1 MLWPHIHTLVAI
13 WRAGIEEDQDMKH
26 LRLLPALAV
35 MLLAVP
41 ALADAIPA
49 TLKLDE
55 VIVNPRGA
63 QLVRVGDVQV
73 PAGIHEIII
82 DTLPADVPTATVQ
95 VEGRST
101 GTATIGSVDVSA
113 VVLDPATASA
123 GERTRIEDEIEALG
137 RDRDRQQQT
146 INDAQFRRQTLERLT
161 GGGIVVSH
169 AGGGSAPAVTPDQV
183 SGLLGLTSKEL
194 SETSQLMLDA
204 QAAMARI
211 DERVGLLQRK
221 LQQLA
226 SEPRAHTR
234 VAIQVSAEIAST
246 LTLSLKYSV
255 PDAGWR
261 PVYDARLQLPA
272 DGGKAKLEL
281 VSRAMVFQRSGEA
294 WDDVNLKLSTAQ
306 VTGRTSAPELE
317 PVAAG
322 PLPPQVRYEEEQA
335 DTAVMQKRSY
345 STGVG
350 NLAAAAPPVAEVR
363 QQMAEVVNAGF
374 HAIYSVGGRSSI
386 PNTGAQK
393 SVRLGS
399 SDATPEIRID
409 TVPMLDAQAYLTA
422 VFNAQGQSPM
432 LPGEVSLFRDG
443 VFAGKTRV
451 KQVSPGERVELGFG
465 RDDMVRVVRRQL
477 DNTSG
482 STGIIS
488 TDTTINRL
496 FNTQVENLH
505 AFPVTVRLSERMPY
519 STHEDVVIELSRETS
534 TPTRTDPDKR
544 RGIVEWDLAIEAGG
558 KTDVVFGYTVA
569 YPSKMSVM
577 LPDG

>member
-1 MLWPHIHTLVAI
+1 
-13 WRAGIEEDQDMKH
+13 MKH
-26 LRLLPALAV
+26 LRLMPAFAV

-41 ALADAIPA
+41 ALADSIPA

-55 VIVNPRGA
+55 VTVNPRGA
-63 QLVRVGDVQV
+63 QLVRVGDIQV
-73 PAGIHEIII
+73 PAGNHEIII
-82 DTLPADVPTATVQ
+82 DTLPANVPAATVQ

-101 GTATIGSVDVSA
+101 GQTIIGSVDVSA

-123 GERTRIEDEIEALG
+123 GERKQVETEIEALG
-137 RDRDRQQQT
+137 RDRSRQQQV

-161 GGGIVVSH
+161 GGAIAVPY
-169 AGGGSAPAVTPDQV
+169 AGSGGAATVTPDQI

-211 DERVGLLQRK
+211 DERVALLQRK
-221 LQQLA
+221 LEQLA
-226 SEPRAHTR
+226 SEPQAHTR
-234 VAIQVSAEIAST
+234 VAIQVSAQTAST

-261 PVYDARLQLPA
+261 PVYDARLQLPS
-272 DGGKAKLEL
+272 DGGKASLEL

-294 WDDVNLKLSTAQ
+294 WDDINLKLSTAQ

-322 PLPPQVRYEEEQA
+322 PLPPEVRYEAEA
-335 DTAVMQKRSY
+335 DDAVMLQKRLR
-345 STGVG
+345 TGEAAG
-350 NLAAAAPPVAEVR
+350 NMVAAAPPVAEPAQ

-374 HAIYSVGGRSSI
+374 HAVYSIGGRSSI

-393 SVRLGS
+393 SVRIGA

-422 VFNAQGQSPM
+422 VFKAQGTSPM

-443 VFAGKTRV
+443 VFAGKTMVR
-451 KQVSPGERVELGFG
+451 QVSPGEEVELGFG
-465 RDDMVRVVRRQL
+465 RDDMVRVTRRQV

-482 STGIIS
+482 STGIIT
-488 TDTTINRL
+488 TDTTIKRL

-519 STHEDVVIELSRETS
+519 STHEDVVIALSRDTS
-534 TPTRTDPDKR
+534 DPTRTDPDNR
-544 RGIVEWDLAIEAGG
+544 RGIVEWDLAMEAGG
-558 KTDVVFGYTVA
+558 KTEVVFGYSVA
-569 YPSKMSVM
+569 YPSKMGVI